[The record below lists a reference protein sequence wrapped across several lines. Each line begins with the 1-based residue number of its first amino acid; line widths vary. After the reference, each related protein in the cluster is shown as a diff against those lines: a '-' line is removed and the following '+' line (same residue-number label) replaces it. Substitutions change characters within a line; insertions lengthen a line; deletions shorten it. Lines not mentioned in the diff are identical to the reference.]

1 MDWEEYLKNELAYYD
16 EHPEEDAPIIE
27 AHTNDCAMIEISYM
41 DWTSSQSVHFYPT
54 APQNDVL
61 LKSGG
66 RRKARVS
73 NNSDDLWSR
82 CG

>member
-41 DWTSSQSVHFYPT
+41 DWTSSQSGTTHVDKSNPF
-54 APQNDVL
+54 AIINL
-61 LKSGG
+61 L
-66 RRKARVS
+66 RHP
-73 NNSDDLWSR
+73 
-82 CG
+82 